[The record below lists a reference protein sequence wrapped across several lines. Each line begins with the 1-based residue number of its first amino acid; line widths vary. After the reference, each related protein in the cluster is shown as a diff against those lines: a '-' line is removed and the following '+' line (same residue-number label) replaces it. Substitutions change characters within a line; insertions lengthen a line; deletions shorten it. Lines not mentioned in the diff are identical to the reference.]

1 MGSELLYPT
10 RMIEGKLNTLARKP
24 KKIGEFILANPEKIG
39 DMTTRKLAA
48 ECDTS
53 EATVVRF
60 VQGIGY
66 AGYHD
71 FLDALMA
78 EIKLQ
83 SPGQDSVQ
91 NVGFIESDTPR
102 RVRFKKS
109 VNAGINELQA
119 LAGHMDME
127 AVDHVLELMHKSKK
141 IYIIG
146 SFNSYSLACSLGWML
161 QEIRSGVELLKVGDH
176 NCITTLAD
184 APEQSLA
191 IIIGLE
197 PYPDS
202 LFRIASSLAGLNIPL
217 VVISDLSPC
226 PMARYAQR
234 HLQCIT
240 SVDQGIASNV
250 AMGLLFQFL
259 AGELAGQDANVTQ
272 EYQARLHRA
281 RRGNYLYFNQ
291 PEWLRIGRW
300 EDITTLDPAWMSSA
314 SRELTIMT
322 CIYDGLVRYKEG
334 TWEIQPGLA
343 TSWDVSSDGRE
354 IIFYLRRGVMF
365 HRGYGE
371 MTSED
376 VQFSFE
382 RIIDKKSTS
391 PYKSMWDVLD
401 SIQTI
406 SRYIVKIN
414 LKYPCPALF
423 TSILPSNAGM
433 VVSQR
438 AVTEMGHHNFAFNP
452 VGTGPYQFKL
462 FAPGDRIELERFNGF
477 NGTSPPVSRLIF
489 CPKNDKN
496 LLEQDMINGDLD
508 VLQLPFVNTNS
519 IKNMSDFNV
528 KVLPGQQIWWLGMMT
543 NKPPF
548 DNLDVRRAIRHA
560 LDVDRMIHKA
570 FYGYAKRATSFLPP
584 GLIGHWRDAPL
595 RPQNFSK
602 AREIL
607 KKAGVENG
615 FKVKLLIVP
624 SRIDRVISEI
634 VKEDLKKIGIIVDI
648 DIRDVNAC
656 NDAAIRGECDLYLAN
671 FNFTTDSDYLAKWFR
686 SDQAWNL
693 SHCKNLEYDKI
704 ITKAAFEMDLNK
716 RSQLYIR
723 AQEIVDE
730 DCWAL
735 WLTHG
740 ASIVAS
746 QKNID
751 VGSIFP
757 SGSLAPWTI
766 KKFFAAELNNG
777 NMDESKG
784 DIS

>member
-1 MGSELLYPT
+1 MSMESSLLNPT
-10 RMIEGKLNTLARKP
+10 RIIAGKLKTLSRKS
-24 KKIGEFILANPEKIG
+24 KKIGEFILANPGKIAV
-39 DMTTRKLAA
+39 MTTRKLAA
-48 ECDTS
+48 ECDAS

-78 EIKLQ
+78 ENNFQ
-83 SPGQDSVQ
+83 ASGQDIRQSVDY
-91 NVGFIESDTPR
+91 NENDTPPKA
-102 RVRFKKS
+102 RFKKS
-109 VNAGINELQA
+109 INTGINELHA
-119 LAGHMDME
+119 LADHMNME
-127 AVDHVLELMHKSKK
+127 SVGHVLELINKSKK
-141 IYIIG
+141 IFIIG

-161 QEIRSGVELLKVGDH
+161 QEIRPGVEILKVGGH

-184 APEQSLA
+184 APERSLV
-191 IIIGLE
+191 IILGLE
-197 PYPDS
+197 PYPDN
-202 LFRIASSLAGLNIPL
+202 LFRIASSVSGLNIPL

-226 PMARYAQR
+226 PMARYALV
-234 HLQCIT
+234 HLQCI
-240 SVDQGIASNV
+240 SRVEQGFSSNV
-250 AMGLLFQFL
+250 SMVLLFQFMI
-259 AGELAGQDANVTQ
+259 GELAIHDANATQ
-272 EYQARLHRA
+272 EYQAKLHKA

-334 TWEIQPGLA
+334 TWDTQPNLA
-343 TSWDVSSDGRE
+343 RSWDVSSDGRE
-354 IIFYLRRGVMF
+354 IIFYLCKGVMF

-376 VQFSFE
+376 VRFSFE

-401 SIQTI
+401 SVQKI

-414 LKYPCPALF
+414 LKYSCPALF

-433 VVSQR
+433 IVSHR

-462 FAPGDRIELERFNGF
+462 FAPGDRIELERFKGF
-477 NGTSPPVSRLIF
+477 KGTKPFVSQLVF

-508 VLQLPFVNTNS
+508 VLQLPFVNTKS

-528 KVLPGQQIWWLGMMT
+528 KVLPGQQIWWLGMMA
-543 NKPPF
+543 NKAPF
-548 DNLDVRRAIRHA
+548 DILEVRQSIRYA
-560 LDVDRMIHKA
+560 LDVDKMIYKA
-570 FYGYAKRATSFLPP
+570 FYGYAKRANSFLPP
-584 GLIGHWRDAPL
+584 GLIGYWNDAPV
-595 RPQNFSK
+595 RQQDFSK
-602 AREIL
+602 AKKLL
-607 KKAGVENG
+607 KKAGFENG
-615 FKVKLLIVP
+615 LKVKLLIVP
-624 SRIDRVISEI
+624 SRIDRVVSEI
-634 VKEDLKKIGIIVDI
+634 IKEDLKKIGIIVDI

-656 NDAAIRGECDLYLAN
+656 NDAAMRGECDLYLAN
-671 FNFTTDSDYLAKWFR
+671 FSFTTDSDYLAKWFR

-693 SHCKNLEYDKI
+693 SHFKNPEYDKV
-704 ITKAAFEMDLNK
+704 ITKAAFEMNLKK
-716 RSQLYIR
+716 REELYLQ
-723 AQEIVDE
+723 AQAIVDE
-730 DCWAL
+730 DCWAI

-746 QKNID
+746 HKKVD

-757 SGSLAPWTI
+757 NGSLAPWTI
-766 KKFFAAELNNG
+766 KKFFGAEL
-777 NMDESKG
+777 S
-784 DIS
+784 SS